1 MAASLEERLRTAE
14 ETLEWERQQHQA
26 SQEAQLTGAGDEV
39 SGGTASVGS
48 EVNYDELSTII
59 YITVTKW
66 SFKKPL
72 N

>member
-48 EVNYDELSTII
+48 EVNYGIII

-72 N
+72 K